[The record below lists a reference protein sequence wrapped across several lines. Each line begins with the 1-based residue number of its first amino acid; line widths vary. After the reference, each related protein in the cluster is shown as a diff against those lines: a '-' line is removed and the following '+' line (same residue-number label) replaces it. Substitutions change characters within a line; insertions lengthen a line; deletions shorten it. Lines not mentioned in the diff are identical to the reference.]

1 MNANKRP
8 ENLMATRLPKT
19 KAKAKAK
26 ATVKATATP
35 ASADAMRNE
44 SSTPPEGLSD
54 TSIQLQDLVLVTQ
67 IIQICS
73 SRGAFNADELKQVGD
88 LYTKLVS
95 FLQATGAIMDAKA
108 PPTPEVSS
116 TEK

>member
-1 MNANKRP
+1 
-8 ENLMATRLPKT
+8 MATRLPKT

-73 SRGAFNADELKQVGD
+73 SRGAFNADELKQV
-88 LYTKLVS
+88 TKLVS

>member
-1 MNANKRP
+1 
-8 ENLMATRLPKT
+8 MATRLPKT

-54 TSIQLQDLVLVTQ
+54 TSIQLQD
-67 IIQICS
+67 
-73 SRGAFNADELKQVGD
+73 VGD